1 MGNRGPGTLGRLE
14 ECVLEVGKSRKMETR
29 VLEKQSKD
37 PVTAGHR
44 RAEPVGCG
52 GAWDLE

>member
-1 MGNRGPGTLGRLE
+1 M
-14 ECVLEVGKSRKMETR
+14 EVGKSLKMETW

-37 PVTAGHR
+37 PVTVGHR
-44 RAEPVGCG
+44 RAEPVGSG

>member
-1 MGNRGPGTLGRLE
+1 MGNRGPGTLGRSE
-14 ECVLEVGKSRKMETR
+14 ECVLEVGKSLKMETW

-37 PVTAGHR
+37 PVTVGHR
-44 RAEPVGCG
+44 RAEPVGSG